1 MGGPSVLSL
10 PVFVLLHVAA
20 GVFYRVKPEGNLLHP
35 TLSSDKELAV
45 PLESSRDGAG
55 SRFEALLLF
64 GICVGCVAAL
74 VQWAK

>member
-10 PVFVLLHVAA
+10 LVFVLLHVAA
-20 GVFYRVKPEGNLLHP
+20 VLFYCVKPEGNLVHP
-35 TLSSDKELAV
+35 TLSSGKELAV
-45 PLESSRDGAG
+45 PLER

-64 GICVGCVAAL
+64 GICVGCVAAR